1 MPKVSI
7 MMPVYKVEKY
17 LRQCLDSVVAQTLED
32 IEIIIVD
39 EGEMDECRAII
50 DEFEQKDKRIKTIH
64 EKNGS
69 YGIALN
75 KAMKLVTGEYVGIIE
90 TDDYIEP
97 NMFEDLYNL
106 AKQYDAEVVKSDW
119 YEYYSKTN
127 LSIQAGRILK
137 NKANK
142 LTNAKEDV
150 SLLKIQPSIWSAI
163 YKKEFLF
170 GNNIKFIEKLKSA
183 YQDTSFN
190 FKIFALAKKVV
201 LTDKAY
207 VHYRLDSV
215 GSTCNTSGNVFA
227 PCDEYAEITRFLNEN
242 QNLKEEFNTQKLIN
256 EYNSY
261 VWNTLRIGQDCRQEF
276 VNKFSE
282 IFKNYNDNGEIVA
295 DFFKKIKK
303 KDFQLLLSNPVKFK
317 KYMDRK
323 SLKKRFNDIRR
334 GLLTIRIN
342 SSRICISIFGK
353 TILEVG

>member
-7 MMPVYKVEKY
+7 MMPVYKVERY
-17 LRQCLDSVVAQTLED
+17 LRQCLDSVVNQTLED

-39 EGEMDECRAII
+39 EGEMDECRSII
-50 DEFEQKDKRIKTIH
+50 DEFEQKDSRIKTIH

-119 YEYYSKTN
+119 YEYYCKTEF
-127 LSIQAGRILK
+127 SVQAGRISK
-137 NKANK
+137 SKTNKI
-142 LTNAKEDV
+142 TNAKEDN

-170 GNNIKFIEKLKSA
+170 NNEIKFIEKLKSA

-190 FKIFALAKKVV
+190 FKVFALAEKVV

-227 PCDEYAEITRFLNEN
+227 PCDEYAEITNFLNARPE
-242 QNLKEEFNTQKLIN
+242 LKKHFNTQKLIN

-282 IFKNYNDNGEIVA
+282 IFKNYNDNGEIVSE
-295 DFFKKIKK
+295 FFKKVKS
-303 KDFQLLLSNPVKFK
+303 KDFQLLLENPIKFK
-317 KYMDRK
+317 KYMD
-323 SLKKRFNDIRR
+323 KKAFKKQLNNIRR

-342 SSRICISIFGK
+342 SSRICVGILGK
-353 TILEVG
+353 TILKVG